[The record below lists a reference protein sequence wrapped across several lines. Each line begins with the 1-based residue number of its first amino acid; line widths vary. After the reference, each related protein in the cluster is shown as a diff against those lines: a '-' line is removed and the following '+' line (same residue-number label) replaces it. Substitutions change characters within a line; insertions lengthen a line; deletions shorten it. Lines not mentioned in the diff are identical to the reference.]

1 MSLLVS
7 DHFKTQEMCNEAVR
21 NNAYIHPFKTE
32 EMSDDAVEA
41 SPWQV
46 KYVPDQYKTQKM
58 YDEAV
63 IDDSSSLQYVPDWF
77 VTSDWVRMWYVDSE
91 YRDYD
96 DEVNSFKWYDSYKTR
111 KAQKAS
117 IKEEL
122 LPIAWRPS
130 RYWDWCISEDKNER
144 DRKIVEVIC

>member
-7 DHFKTQEMCNEAVR
+7 DHFKTQEMCNEAVC
-21 NNAYIHPFKTE
+21 NNPYVHPFKTE

-46 KYVPDQYKTQKM
+46 KYFPDQYKTQKM

-77 VTSDWVRMWYVDSE
+77 VTSDWVHMWYVDNE

-96 DEVNSFKWYDSYKTR
+96 DGTIV
-111 KAQKAS
+111 
-117 IKEEL
+117 IK
-122 LPIAWRPS
+122 
-130 RYWDWCISEDKNER
+130 KER
-144 DRKIVEVIC
+144 LKKPQ